1 MQRCEDKGGG
11 GGIGTTVMWLQLI
24 CVWISEY
31 ISKNGEIWL
40 YKWEN
45 VSLQWRN
52 VIVQMGVFVQ
62 MGKCIIMIVLK
73 VRYHFELVHLKSC
86 NEVLRASSD

>member
-1 MQRCEDKGGG
+1 M
-11 GGIGTTVMWLQLI
+11 
-24 CVWISEY
+24 
-31 ISKNGEIWL
+31 

-62 MGKCIIMIVLK
+62 MGAFVQMGKCIIMIVLK
-73 VRYHFELVHLKSC
+73 VRYYFELVPLKSC
-86 NEVLRASSD
+86 NEVLRDFSDCC